1 MPASGRILHHAMRA
15 QAITVRIFTN
25 RDNCGSVARG
35 TILAMT
41 MRSLFAMVFLVVLA
55 QQLSVAQ
62 QPQAAAAGDP
72 AKGKE
77 LWLNTEHVECR
88 ECHGDKGQGGFGPD
102 LAGRRLTRAQF

>member
-1 MPASGRILHHAMRA
+1 
-15 QAITVRIFTN
+15 
-25 RDNCGSVARG
+25 
-35 TILAMT
+35 MT

-77 LWLNTEHVECR
+77 L
-88 ECHGDKGQGGFGPD
+88 
-102 LAGRRLTRAQF
+102 